1 LINNEEK
8 KITIQDFIEIL
19 LHVESNLFLEKEKQF
34 LIKNMINLFK
44 PYKDIEINKLDY
56 ILKKANKNIIRKRRI
71 LKPNIN
77 QDELQKMKLNELKF
91 LIINGKEMTKDD
103 LLTIANISLNIP
115 IGTIQNL
122 KKELIKEKLLN
133 TIDNIEKL
141 DTIKKMAKK

>member
-1 LINNEEK
+1 MINNEEK